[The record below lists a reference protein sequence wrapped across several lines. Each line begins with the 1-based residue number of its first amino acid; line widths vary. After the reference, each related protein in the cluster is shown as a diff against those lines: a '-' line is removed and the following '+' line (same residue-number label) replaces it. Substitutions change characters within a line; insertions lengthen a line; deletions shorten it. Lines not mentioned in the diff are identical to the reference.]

1 MTTDNQAGIG
11 RGMMRY
17 ARGVRKEF
25 KRAQG
30 ARAKFAVGASG
41 IAGSPM
47 ALLQE
52 SAKDLLKPKG
62 TFWSAFT
69 KNKSILGINL
79 GIGSLLKQS
88 QVFTGSVSSILQIIG
103 ALVDVFIA
111 PFLMPLIIPAIKKLA
126 SFIDPVRKY
135 SEQLAEKWVPKIS
148 KFFGDIWS
156 GDGSWWSKIGDTITG
171 LISGAF
177 KATGLYDW
185 YMEKDVTTVIGA
197 FRESVE
203 LVVDLLR
210 ASGILAAPIDPGDP
224 TGLTGA
230 IQDSFGVKD
239 ETLSDMQKSITGFTD
254 LGGVRNQYN
263 DYASFN
269 GGMDYGSSQVQ
280 PGMSRIQTRNEA
292 GGGGYIT
299 GGGFVNPMDI
309 AIYNSQNDGGAQ
321 MNTDKR
327 DDTPSPGASV
337 FISY

>member
-111 PFLMPLIIPAIKKLA
+111 PFLMPLIIPLIKKLA

-135 SEQLAEKWVPKIS
+135 SEELAEKWVPKIQ

-185 YMEKDVTTVIGA
+185 YMDKDVTTVIGA
-197 FRESVE
+197 FRESVG

-210 ASGILAAPIDPGDP
+210 AAGILEAPIDPGDP
-224 TGLTGA
+224 TDLSSA
-230 IQDSFGVKD
+230 IVDSFKSAKD
-239 ETLSDMQKSITGFTD
+239 QAFINPRTGRPYVEEG
-254 LGGVRNQYN
+254 LGGTYSMSGTDSGYDAQL
-263 DYASFN
+263 
-269 GGMDYGSSQVQ
+269 G
-280 PGMSRIQTRNEA
+280 PGMSRIQVESES
-292 GGGGYIT
+292 GGHLYTT
-299 GGGFVNPMDI
+299 GVGFVNPMDI

>member
-62 TFWSAFT
+62 TFWGAFT

-111 PFLMPLIIPAIKKLA
+111 PFLMPLIIPLIKKLA

-135 SEQLAEKWVPKIS
+135 SEELAEKWVPKIQ

-203 LVVDLLR
+203 LVVRMLQ
-210 ASGILAAPIDPGDP
+210 AAGILETPIDPGDP

-230 IQDSFGVKD
+230 IADSFKSGKD
-239 ETLSDMQKSITGFTD
+239 KSIINPRTGRPYVEEG
-254 LGGVRNQYN
+254 LGATYSMFGN
-263 DYASFN
+263 DY
-269 GGMDYGSSQVQ
+269 GYGSQVG
-280 PGMSRIQTRNEA
+280 PGMSRIRVEEES

-299 GGGFVNPMDI
+299 GAGFLDPMDI
-309 AIYNSQNDGGAQ
+309 AVYNSQNDGGAQ

-327 DDTPSPGASV
+327 DDPPPPGASV